1 VTYRRTR
8 AYAPVMSDTDGHYS
22 DAELEAICA
31 PRPLRELDANQVW
44 LLDRHLIWSSYQRER
59 FRALFPDSTPPQG
72 SAFMGEEWFASL
84 ALWNSLLWV
93 VISGFNE
100 RGIEL
105 AGRLHEDVT
114 ALSPT
119 LKDFRNAVFHVSRES
134 HHDPRLFRFMGDP
147 LNVPRVYRISE
158 GLSALFW
165 NESEE
170 RKREGRI
177 PDDAAEGE

>member
-1 VTYRRTR
+1 V
-8 AYAPVMSDTDGHYS
+8 PDTDGHYS

-31 PRPLRELDANQVW
+31 PRPLRDLDVNQVW
-44 LLDRHLIWSSYQRER
+44 LLNRHLIWSSYQREH
-59 FRALFPDSTPPQG
+59 FRTLFPDATPPPQG
-72 SAFMGEEWFASL
+72 SAFLGEEWFASL

-105 AGRLHEDVT
+105 AGRLREDVA
-114 ALSPT
+114 ALSAT

-134 HHDPRLFRFMGDP
+134 HHDPRLFRFMQDP
-147 LNVPRVYRISE
+147 LNVPRVYRASE
-158 GLSALFW
+158 GLMALFW
-165 NESEE
+165 SESEE

-177 PDDAAEGE
+177 GDGGSEE